1 MYAADLESKEFNKI
15 KPAEKQEEIIN
26 RIEDKL
32 VLHSTQEARLII
44 AELAAIVKETKKQ
57 CILMKKKYRNLITSL
72 WKLKT
77 ELKGLMKQLKQSLI
91 SGNITK
97 DS

>member
-44 AELAAIVKETKKQ
+44 AELAAIVKGNKEAMYTYEKEIQ
-57 CILMKKKYRNLITSL
+57 
-72 WKLKT
+72 KLNNIALEAQNRVERFDEIAKT
-77 ELKGLMKQLKQSLI
+77 ESNLR
-91 SGNITK
+91 
-97 DS
+97 